1 MCFLLAI
8 FNVMSGITI
17 MLMFLGDIFENKKD
31 KPTPEQMSSALVLCM
46 SLGAVIS
53 LKVMDVATRR

>member
-1 MCFLLAI
+1 
-8 FNVMSGITI
+8 MSGITI

-46 SLGAVIS
+46 SLGAVVS